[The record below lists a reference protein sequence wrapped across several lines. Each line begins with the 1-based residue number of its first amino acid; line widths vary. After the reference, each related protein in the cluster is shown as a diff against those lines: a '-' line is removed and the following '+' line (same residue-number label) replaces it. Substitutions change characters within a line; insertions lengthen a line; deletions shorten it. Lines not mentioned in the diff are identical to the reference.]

1 MAPEV
6 LYRVI
11 YGTNTPE
18 KWQKANLKIVPAI
31 LHGYCRHQ
39 VQYAD
44 YPGIIAEDGKS
55 VKGTYVTGLNG
66 QDVRRLDLFEGTEY
80 ERIVVTAN
88 LIKSDGTDGKEVQ
101 AHSYIYKNE
110 AGLVK
115 QEWNFDEFVKDK
127 MHRWTGSDDGE
138 YQESDS
144 LSNGEERVD
153 PTGGRRNFGHTSSDS
168 SNDVVEEELKAAV

>member
-11 YGTNTPE
+11 YGTTTPE

-39 VQYAD
+39 VQNAD

-80 ERIVVTAN
+80 ERIIVTAN

-101 AHSYIYKNE
+101 AQSYIYKNE

-127 MHRWTGSDDGE
+127 MHRWTGRNDGE
-138 YQESDS
+138 YQGSTPLASNTPFS
-144 LSNGEERVD
+144 LDYLEY
-153 PTGGRRNFGHTSSDS
+153 
-168 SNDVVEEELKAAV
+168 